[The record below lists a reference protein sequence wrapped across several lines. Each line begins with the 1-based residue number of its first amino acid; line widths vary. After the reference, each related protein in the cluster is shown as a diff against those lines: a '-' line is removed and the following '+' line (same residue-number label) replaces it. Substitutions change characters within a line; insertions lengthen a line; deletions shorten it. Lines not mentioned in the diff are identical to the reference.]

1 MKPPIDGKHAPR
13 TAVLARRQ
21 RVDVADVSRTG
32 CRLTGPRSLDV
43 GEVGVLTVTI
53 DGEIHVELFRVSRSE
68 TLPGEGRLCQSGVEF
83 LPMPAG
89 ARSLHDL
96 AAQLDDSHSM

>member
-1 MKPPIDGKHAPR
+1 MKTPVEWKHAPR
-13 TAVLARRQ
+13 TAVLVRRQ
-21 RVDVADVSRTG
+21 RVEVDDVSRTG
-32 CRLTGPRSLDV
+32 CRLTGPDSLEV
-43 GEVGVLTVTI
+43 GEVGMLTINI
-53 DGEIHVELFRVSRSE
+53 DGEIYVELFRVSRSS
-68 TLPGEGRLCQSGVEF
+68 TLPGAKRLYQSGVEF